1 VVIRADVREAAPA
14 IEEYLTHVG
23 RRWLVRAVYEPLLAK
38 NEFWRELAATT
49 FEKAKA
55 GYHPVTRD
63 SIAAMLAPPKP

>member
-1 VVIRADVREAAPA
+1 M
-14 IEEYLTHVG
+14 HVG
-23 RRWLVRAVYEPLLAK
+23 RRWLVRAVYEALLAK

-63 SIAAMLAPPKP
+63 SIAELLAPPKQP